1 MVVQNTHERI
11 VLHDVFASRPTAIN
25 GAIDHAEV
33 RCEVDNSRFQRVVT
47 RQDVVQLKVGITDH
61 IQQDKGV
68 NRSHIL
74 FGQIL
79 GPSLCTEGVL
89 LVLVLGI
96 VEEQDDVVVKA
107 HGWNVFRKLEQ
118 DGHSTGGVVCA
129 RDRLRLV
136 AFVDVL
142 VGDVPRIVMR
152 RKDQQAR

>member
-89 LVLVLGI
+89 LVLVR
-96 VEEQDDVVVKA
+96 
-107 HGWNVFRKLEQ
+107 HR
-118 DGHSTGGVVCA
+118 
-129 RDRLRLV
+129 
-136 AFVDVL
+136 
-142 VGDVPRIVMR
+142 
-152 RKDQQAR
+152 